1 MTHENGVM
9 TWITTNTRDPI
20 QKTSNIHD
28 GHVSVLQEGM
38 DAPNTGWFLVE
49 TFDWKIVVSY
59 IWIWFYLHPNTHFS
73 CSKIR
78 GAKEQDG
85 VIRLYHRGGHLWAA
99 PHCER
104 DLALLA
110 VIHGQTLQHKAAQ
123 TGSSATTASVVHTET
138 LQSLDSLSNGR
149 EI

>member
-1 MTHENGVM
+1 MQLTNLMTHENGVM

-20 QKTSNIHD
+20 QKTSSIHD

-38 DAPNTGWFLVE
+38 DAPNTGWLLVE
-49 TFDWKIVVSY
+49 TFDWKLVAK
-59 IWIWFYLHPNTHFS
+59 LHLNMVLFTPEQQSFHVPKF
-73 CSKIR
+73 
-78 GAKEQDG
+78 GLAKEQDR
-85 VIRLYHRGGHLWAA
+85 VIGLYHRGGHLWAA

-123 TGSSATTASVVHTET
+123 TGSSATTASVVHTEP
-138 LQSLDSLSNGR
+138 LQT
-149 EI
+149 